1 MSQEVELKLLIAPEQ
16 RDNALRV
23 CQKLAD
29 LSHVKTRKEQ
39 FELKNTYFDTS
50 DLRLRQF
57 DIGLR
62 TRRNKDHIEQTVKL
76 AGRVMGGMHQRPE
89 YNIDIDE
96 NKPDLTQFDN
106 EIWPDDFPV
115 YDIQRDLDVLFSTD
129 FTRTKWLLPS
139 GDGWIEMVFD
149 DGCIEANGQRETL
162 SEIELEIQGGSLA
175 QAYDLAKELVNQAGA
190 RVGSLSKA
198 ARGYL
203 LAGKSLLEPFLQM
216 HYVPLDTDCDLGQSL
231 YRALDS
237 GLKHW
242 QHNEACLYFQPSVRA
257 VQGMDDGIQMVQ
269 VILEQLIELGVGDR
283 ELLNDTRRITQNLQW
298 LKRFEG
304 LDELI
309 AEDGAYHRALKR
321 YPSLYESL
329 VDSQED
335 VIRLNEV
342 MSLVHS
348 AHYQRTLL
356 RLSEFLFREEMTEV
370 LEHPVLSWC
379 SKLLKSDWQLVQTA
393 FSEHERLNEEGYLK
407 LLTPLQK
414 SLLMGTCFGQLFDVE
429 LRESF
434 RLPWQDLARG
444 IREITALHILHERIR
459 ERDDES
465 DEKLMAWQK
474 VQRESLLKALEY
486 SRKAALKRE
495 PYWLS

>member
-16 RDNALRV
+16 RDKALDV
-23 CQKLAD
+23 CQSLAD
-29 LSHVKTRKEQ
+29 ANQAKPGKEQ
-39 FELKNTYFDTS
+39 FELKNAYFDTS

-62 TRRNKDHIEQTVKL
+62 IRTDKDHKEQTIKL

-89 YNIDIDE
+89 YNIEIE
-96 NKPDLTQFDN
+96 NDKPDLTLFEN

-115 YDIQRDLDVLFSTD
+115 YDIQRDLDTLFVTD
-129 FTRTKWLLPS
+129 FTRTRWRLPS
-139 GDGWIEMVFD
+139 GEGVIEMVFD
-149 DGCIEANGQRETL
+149 EGHIEAGEQREPIA
-162 SEIELEIQGGSLA
+162 EIELELQGGSLSE
-175 QAYDLAKELVNQAGA
+175 AYRLANELVKKAGA

-203 LAGKSLLEPFLQM
+203 LAGKSLLEPFTQM
-216 HYVPLDTDCDLGQSL
+216 HYVPLRSEYSVGQALYQSL
-231 YRALDS
+231 ES
-237 GLKHW
+237 GLRHW
-242 QHNEACLYFQPSVRA
+242 QHNEACLDFQPSVRA
-257 VQGMDDGIQMVQ
+257 VQGMADGIQMVR
-269 VILEQLIELGVGDR
+269 VVLEQLIENGVGER
-283 ELLNDTRRITQNLQW
+283 RLLTSSSQITSKLQW

-304 LDELI
+304 LDELT

-321 YPSLYESL
+321 YSKLYDSL

-342 MSLVHS
+342 TELVHS
-348 AHYQRTLL
+348 AAYQKTVLG
-356 RLSEFLFREEMTEV
+356 LSEFLLREEMTEE
-370 LEHPVLSWC
+370 LEQPVLPWS
-379 SKLLKSDWQLVQTA
+379 SQLLKSDWQLVQTA

-407 LLTPLQK
+407 LLTPLQN
-414 SLLMGTCFGQLFDVE
+414 SLLMGTCFGHLFDAD

-459 ERDDES
+459 ERDDEI
-465 DEKLMAWQK
+465 DEKLMEWQK

-495 PYWLS
+495 PYWFN